1 MEPVVQIDAEPTLPS
16 RKNLIVR
23 NALVLSGIL
32 IFVLLAAHFFGY
44 GHLSTRIA
52 IGEYVLLLV
61 SLIVTQLEVR
71 DKLFAGA
78 LPFDKAFGTGMM
90 MVFIVTAIF
99 SVFTLLFYLFIA
111 PDLLLE
117 MREIAENSLR
127 SQGQPESEIADRM
140 VMTNRIFTPVGMF
153 FMAIIGYLFMGTVM
167 TLIASIFTQR
177 KN

>member
-1 MEPVVQIDAEPTLPS
+1 MEPIVQLDVEPVLPS
-16 RKNLIVR
+16 RKKIIVR

-52 IGEYVLLLV
+52 IGEYILLLV
-61 SLIVTQLEVR
+61 SIIVTQLEVR
-71 DKLFAGA
+71 DKLFNGA

-90 MVFIVTAIF
+90 MVFIITAIF
-99 SVFTLLFYLFIA
+99 SVFTLIFYLFIA
-111 PDLLLE
+111 PELLTE

-127 SQGQPESEIADRM
+127 AQGQPESEISDRM
-140 VMTNRIFTPVGMF
+140 VMTNRIFTPAGMF
-153 FMAIIGYLFMGTVM
+153 LMSIIGYLFMGALM
-167 TLIASIFTQR
+167 SLIASIFTQR

>member
-99 SVFTLLFYLFIA
+99 SVFTLLFYL
-111 PDLLLE
+111 E
-117 MREIAENSLR
+117 
-127 SQGQPESEIADRM
+127 
-140 VMTNRIFTPVGMF
+140 
-153 FMAIIGYLFMGTVM
+153 
-167 TLIASIFTQR
+167 
-177 KN
+177 